1 MRFIGDLL
9 LPFALN
15 SGTSIIRTTFWRRVP
30 FSLSLS
36 LSHCGSLCWN
46 PSAGE
51 VYLHFKLFHIT
62 ALNRKL
68 PQVHDAD
75 ADDDFRNLSSS
86 SYNPKKCAAKVC
98 QRKFTKEATEKNV
111 ESISCHHLS
120 NEDCISL
127 TLFNGEKESCNHRL
141 TGFSFIYKAR
151 TLWNVDCLN
160 GIVSLALVK
169 LHIRLSTSS
178 VSFWFRDN

>member
-30 FSLSLS
+30 FS

-86 SYNPKKCAAKVC
+86 SSYNPKKCAAKVC
-98 QRKFTKEATEKNV
+98 QRKFTKEAT
-111 ESISCHHLS
+111 
-120 NEDCISL
+120 
-127 TLFNGEKESCNHRL
+127 
-141 TGFSFIYKAR
+141 
-151 TLWNVDCLN
+151 
-160 GIVSLALVK
+160 
-169 LHIRLSTSS
+169 
-178 VSFWFRDN
+178 